1 MNSHFGAHFAHQNE
15 SFDSGVSG
23 LVHPEGPSGAETQG
37 KIADSFATGMNRIGT
52 ETAFLC
58 LRNF

>member
-1 MNSHFGAHFAHQNE
+1 MHQNE
-15 SFDSGVSG
+15 SFDSSVSG

-52 ETAFLC
+52 ETAFMC